1 MSTQPP
7 LLPIFVKLTGRRCL
21 VVGAGRVALQ
31 KVESLLQC
39 GAEVEVVAP
48 QAIDALQSLAAS
60 GSIRLDLREYTSQD
74 LHGAFLVIAATNL
87 PEVNEAVFRD
97 ANARNI
103 PINAVDDPP
112 NCDFYFSSVVR
123 RGDLQIAISTAGE
136 SPAFAQRLRK
146 EIDAALPEDIG
157 DWLRNLGQLRREIL
171 ETHPAG
177 EERNRLLSSLAHRQI
192 CDAQECPSRRLAQ
205 EQSQTI
211 ENSWWL
217 S

>member
-1 MSTQPP
+1 MNHQAP

-48 QAIDALQSLAAS
+48 QAVEELQSLAAN
-60 GSIRLDLREYTSQD
+60 GKIRLNLREYAPSD
-74 LHGAFLVIAATNL
+74 LDGAFLAIAATNR
-87 PEVNEAVFRD
+87 PEVNQVVFND

-123 RGDLQIAISTAGE
+123 RGDLQVAVSTAGQ

-146 EIDAALPEDIG
+146 EIDALLPSDIG
-157 DWLRNLGQLRREIL
+157 EWLSNLGQLRREVL

-177 EERNRLLSSLAHRQI
+177 EDRNHLLGTLATRQV
-192 CDAQECPSRRLAQ
+192 CNSAECPSRKLVQ
-205 EQSQTI
+205 KQQNI

>member
-7 LLPIFVKLTGRRCL
+7 LLPIFIKLTGRRCL

-39 GAEVEVVAP
+39 GAKVEVVAP
-48 QAIDALQSLAAS
+48 QAIEELQSLATT
-60 GSIRLDLREYTSQD
+60 GTIHLELREYSPDD
-74 LHGAFLVIAATNL
+74 LNEAFLVIAATNQ
-87 PEVNEAVFRD
+87 PEVNRAVFND

-103 PINAVDDPP
+103 PVNAVDDPP

-136 SPAFAQRLRK
+136 SPAFAQRLRQ
-146 EIDAALPEDIG
+146 EIDAALPDDIG
-157 DWLRNLGQLRREIL
+157 EWLRELGQLRREIL
-171 ETHPAG
+171 QTHPAG
-177 EERNRLLSSLAHRQI
+177 EERNQLLKTLAARQI
-192 CDAQECPSRRLAQ
+192 CDSAECPSRKLVQ
-205 EQSQTI
+205 DQQTL
-211 ENSWWL
+211 ENPRWL